1 MPVLRTCSRAPRP
14 SARSLG
20 GTLPALCLLLAAPA
34 GVSAQRAPL
43 DGLDTYVAT
52 AMTTWKVPGLA
63 IAVVHGDSLALM
75 RGYGTRTLGR
85 AEPVSEHT
93 LFAIGSASKAFTAT
107 LAAMMVDDGKMRWDE
122 PATTHLPSFQLF
134 DPYVSRELT
143 LRDLLTHRSGLVRG
157 DLVWYATEYDRAE
170 ILRRVR
176 FLKPTWSVRSQFGYQ
191 NIMYLA
197 AGQAVAAAAGTS
209 WDDLVRERIFGPL
222 GMGETNTSVR
232 DLTGRPDVATPHR
245 DVEDTLRI
253 ISWHNIDNIAPAGS
267 INSTAADMIKWVRF
281 QLAQGKVGERQL
293 VSPAA
298 LAETHTP
305 QQVVPITADAKALN
319 PYTHMMTYGMGW
331 FVQDYRG
338 RELDQHGGNIDGMSA
353 LVAIMPE
360 EKLGLVILTNANG
373 SPLPTIVMNRVLDA
387 FLGAELR
394 DWSAAYRTLADKQKA
409 IAKQA
414 EQKRLAQR
422 VAGTSPSLPL
432 EKYAGTYVDSMYGEA
447 RVKLDGGKLHMSYG
461 RIFDGDLE
469 HWHFDTFRARWRDIA
484 LGHSFA
490 SFALDPEGKVASV
503 NLEGVG
509 LLSRKPEVVDT
520 TAKVAVA
527 PDALR
532 KLAGTFESTTPKV
545 SVDVQ
550 LVDGSLKLMVP
561 GQPTYTLVAETPTRF
576 RLTGPPGMP
585 AGFFLEYQLSGAS
598 VTGVTLVQPSPRPT
612 LALLPKAK

>member
-1 MPVLRTCSRAPRP
+1 MLLSRSRRP
-14 SARSLG
+14 WSPSIGA
-20 GTLPALCLLLAAPA
+20 ALSCFSLLLARPA
-34 GVSAQRAPL
+34 AANAQRAPL
-43 DGLDTYVAT
+43 DGLDSYIAT
-52 AMTTWKVPGLA
+52 AMQRWKVPGLA
-63 IAVVHGDSLALM
+63 IAVVHGDSLALSK
-75 RGYGTRTLGR
+75 GYGTRTLGKS
-85 AEPVSEHT
+85 EPVGDHT
-93 LFAIGSASKAFTAT
+93 LFAIGSSSKAFTAT

-122 PATTHLPSFQLF
+122 PATTHLPSFQLY

-157 DLVWYATEYDRAE
+157 DLMWYATDYDRGE

-197 AGQAVAAAAGTS
+197 AGQAIAAAAGKS
-209 WDDLVRERIFGPL
+209 WDDLVRERIFAPL

-245 DVEDTLRI
+245 EVDDTLRV
-253 ISWHNIDNIAPAGS
+253 ISWHNIDNIAPAGA
-267 INSTAADMIKWVRF
+267 INSTVTDMIKWVRF
-281 QLAQGKVGERQL
+281 QLAQGKVGSRQL

-305 QQVVPITADAKALN
+305 QQVVPVSADTKQLN
-319 PYTHMMTYGMGW
+319 PYSHMMSYGMGW

-387 FLGAELR
+387 FLGVAPQ
-394 DWSAAYRTLADKQKA
+394 DWSVAYRTLVDKQKA

-414 EQKRLAQR
+414 EQKRLALR
-422 VAGTSPSLPL
+422 VSGTSPSLPL
-432 EKYAGTYVDSMYGEA
+432 EKYSGTYVDSMYGEA
-447 RVKLDGGKLHMSYG
+447 RVKQEGGKLLMSFG
-461 RIFDGDLE
+461 RIFDGELE
-469 HWHFDTFRARWRDIA
+469 HWHFDTFRARWRDAA

-490 SFALDPEGKVASV
+490 SFALDADGKVASV

-509 LLSRKPEVVDT
+509 LLTRKPEAVDT
-520 TAKVAVA
+520 TAKVALA
-527 PDALR
+527 ADALR
-532 KLAGTFESTTPKV
+532 KLAGTFESTTPKI

-550 LVDGSLKLMVP
+550 VVDGALKLMVP
-561 GQPTYTLVAETPTRF
+561 GQPTYTLVAESPTRF

-612 LALLPKAK
+612 LALLPKSK